1 MGGAAQDVERYRAVI
16 QRPLGGQTCR
26 FWTLYHLG
34 PIGRALSSGSW
45 PPAQS
50 IPAVRGQAGE
60 RMGELDSIPH
70 QLPQDMA
77 STVPPCSQ
85 GPPWPCPHLPSSRK
99 REVGLRILALLECCP
114 NPGLG
119 LFGPAAPFCSQ
130 GPAGA
135 CWPPQHPELAD

>member
-34 PIGRALSSGSW
+34 PIGRALSSGSG

-50 IPAVRGQAGE
+50 IPAVRGQARE
-60 RMGELDSIPH
+60 QMGELDSIPQ

-77 STVPPCSQ
+77 STVPPA
-85 GPPWPCPHLPSSRK
+85 PRAH
-99 REVGLRILALLECCP
+99 
-114 NPGLG
+114 PGL
-119 LFGPAAPFCSQ
+119 APLSLLP
-130 GPAGA
+130 GRGR
-135 CWPPQHPELAD
+135 LG